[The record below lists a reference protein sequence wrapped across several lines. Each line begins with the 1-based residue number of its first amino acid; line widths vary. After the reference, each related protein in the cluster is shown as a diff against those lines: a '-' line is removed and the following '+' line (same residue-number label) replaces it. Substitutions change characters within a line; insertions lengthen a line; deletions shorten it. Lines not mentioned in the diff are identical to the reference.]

1 MHYTDFLIQFLQTP
15 IWFHYPIFAYKE
27 IKNLGDL
34 GILYIHLMQGH
45 KTVSGGARD
54 QNQPA
59 GPSDAEK
66 EVILTLFLPK
76 LNKLWKPLAESV
88 N

>member
-1 MHYTDFLIQFLQTP
+1 
-15 IWFHYPIFAYKE
+15 
-27 IKNLGDL
+27 
-34 GILYIHLMQGH
+34 MQGH

-66 EVILTLFLPK
+66 EVRVLACILTLFLPK